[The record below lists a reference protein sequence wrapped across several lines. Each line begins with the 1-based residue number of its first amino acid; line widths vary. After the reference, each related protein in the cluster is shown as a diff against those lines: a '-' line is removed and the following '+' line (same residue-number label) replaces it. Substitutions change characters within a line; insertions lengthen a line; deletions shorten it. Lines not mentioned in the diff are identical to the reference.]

1 MGLEATGIGEPLT
14 LMNFPASVSGTEI
27 ATPDSPLAD
36 SRQLL
41 SVCLSV
47 DYPSRPGVLSEV
59 MFEMRSGEVLGLV
72 GQSGSGKSTLA
83 LSLMKL
89 LPLKG
94 AALRGEIWFQ
104 GRDLMRLKE
113 REMRAIR
120 GREIG
125 LVLQSPLASLNPA
138 LRIGAQLDEA
148 WKAHAKD
155 LRDAGRKIIGELLRD
170 LSLPAEELFLRRY
183 PRQLSVGQAQ
193 RLLIALAVLHRP
205 ALLIADEPT
214 SALDVITQSELL
226 KLFARLNQQLK
237 MGVLYISHD
246 LLSVAAICHRVAIL
260 HEGQIV
266 ECETTEQIFRAPQH
280 AYTRQLIEA
289 IPRHPL

>member
-1 MGLEATGIGEPLT
+1 
-14 LMNFPASVSGTEI
+14 
-27 ATPDSPLAD
+27 
-36 SRQLL
+36 
-41 SVCLSV
+41 
-47 DYPSRPGVLSEV
+47 

-89 LPLKG
+89 LPPKG
-94 AALRGEIWFQ
+94 TALRGEIWFQ
-104 GRDLMRLKE
+104 GRNLMRLKE

-138 LRIGAQLDEA
+138 LRIGVQLDEA

-155 LRDAGRKIIGELLRD
+155 LRDTGRKIIGELLRD
-170 LSLPAEELFLRRY
+170 LSLPAEEPFLRRY

-226 KLFARLNQQLK
+226 KLFGRLNQQLE
-237 MGVLYISHD
+237 MGLLYISHD
-246 LLSVAAICHRVAIL
+246 L
-260 HEGQIV
+260 
-266 ECETTEQIFRAPQH
+266 
-280 AYTRQLIEA
+280 
-289 IPRHPL
+289 

>member
-1 MGLEATGIGEPLT
+1 
-14 LMNFPASVSGTEI
+14 MNFPAIVSGTEVT
-27 ATPDSPLAD
+27 TPDSAPAD
-36 SRQLL
+36 SNQLL

-47 DYPSRPGVLSEV
+47 DYANRPGVLREV
-59 MFEMRSGEVLGLV
+59 ILEMRSGEVLGLV

-89 LPLKG
+89 LPLKS
-94 AALRGEIWFQ
+94 AAIRGEIWFQ

-138 LRIGAQLDEA
+138 LRIGRQLDEA
-148 WKAHAKD
+148 WKAHARG
-155 LRDAGRKIIGELLRD
+155 LRDTGRKVIGELLRD
-170 LSLPAEELFLRRY
+170 LSLPAEESFLRRY

-226 KLFARLNQQLK
+226 NLFCRLNQQLE
-237 MGVLYISHD
+237 MGLLYISHD
-246 LLSVAAICHRVAIL
+246 LLSVASICHRVAIL

-266 ECETTEQIFRAPQH
+266 ECEMTQQIFRDPQH
-280 AYTRQLIEA
+280 PYTRKLIEA
-289 IPRHPL
+289 IPRHPLQSLGLL

>member
-1 MGLEATGIGEPLT
+1 MNRTG
-14 LMNFPASVSGTEI
+14 VDTE
-27 ATPDSPLAD
+27 THTSDSLRAD
-36 SRQLL
+36 SSRLL
-41 SVCLSV
+41 SICLSV
-47 DYPSRPGVLSEV
+47 DYPNRGGVLREV
-59 MFEMRSGEVLGLV
+59 AFEMSQGEILGLV

-89 LPLKG
+89 LPLKS
-94 AALRGEIWFQ
+94 ATLRGEIWFQ

-113 REMRAIR
+113 TEMRAIR

-125 LVLQSPLASLNPA
+125 LVLQSPLASLNPV
-138 LRIGAQLDEA
+138 LRIGVQLDEA

-155 LRDAGRKIIGELLRD
+155 LRDAGRKSIRELLCD
-170 LSLPAEELFLRRY
+170 LSLPAEESFMRRY

-226 KLFARLNQQLK
+226 RLLARLNRQLK

-246 LLSVAAICHRVAIL
+246 LLSVSAICHRVVIL

-266 ECETTEQIFRAPQH
+266 ECGSTEQIFRDPQH
-280 AYTRQLIEA
+280 PYSRQLIEA
-289 IPRHPL
+289 IPSHPGVEPRQK